1 MKFHTSLA
9 MPFLL
14 PALGVVGVAAAGPAQ
29 IALLPAALAA
39 LLACALAYA
48 AVLHIVRR
56 GVDRPLADLAARFA
70 ALDEVPGAWMPVGDV
85 LHDLAHHAQRAEQ
98 RLARQTEQLARAEF
112 KLREAESA
120 MRLAEERY
128 VQAVRS
134 ANDGLWEWDLRNDE
148 MYLSPRWKSML
159 GYSELELADTRAAWL
174 ARVHP
179 VDAERVQQALKAH
192 LEGAMPRYECE
203 YRVLHRDGQPR
214 WVLSRGAVVRHASGT
229 PYRMLGLDT
238 DITRL
243 KRVECILDAVVEGTS
258 GTWGRDFFRALVR
271 HFARA
276 LEVPCAFI
284 TECADYPPTRLRTL
298 AIWSEAGATDNF
310 EYDLAGTPC
319 ENVVL
324 GARSFFCPDGVGARF
339 PAEAGYEGYLGLPI
353 FSSAGEVMGHLAFLD
368 TRRMDDAM
376 LVESIYRIFTARAAA
391 ELERLQAVAQLDHLR
406 TDFAAT
412 AP

>member
-1 MKFHTSLA
+1 MKLKTRLAIPFLSLA
-9 MPFLL
+9 GAVAGVALLGPAEL
-14 PALGVVGVAAAGPAQ
+14 PAQPAA
-29 IALLPAALAA
+29 LVALAA
-39 LLACALAYA
+39 LALAAA
-48 AVLHIVRR
+48 AVVQMVRR
-56 GVDRPLADLAARFA
+56 GVDVPLAELGQRFA
-70 ALDEVPGAWMPVGDV
+70 ALDEVPGAWMPVGDA
-85 LHDLAHHAQRAEQ
+85 LHDLTQHAQRAEQ
-98 RLARQTEQLARAEF
+98 RLARQSEALARAEF

-159 GYSELELADTRAAWL
+159 GYSELELADTRATWL

-179 VDAERVQQALKAH
+179 QDARRVEQTLRAH
-192 LEGAMPRYECE
+192 LDGAASRYECE
-203 YRVLHRDGQPR
+203 YRVLHRDGLAR

-229 PYRMLGLDT
+229 PYRMIGLDT

-258 GTWGRDFFRALVR
+258 GTWGREFFRALVQ

-284 TECADYPPTRLRTL
+284 TECADHPPTRLRTL
-298 AIWSEAGATDNF
+298 ACWSENGAMDNF
-310 EYDLAGTPC
+310 EYELAGTPC

-324 GARSFFCPDGVGARF
+324 GARPCFYPDGVGARF
-339 PAEAGYEGYLGLPI
+339 PAEAGFEGYLGL
-353 FSSAGEVMGHLAFLD
+353 
-368 TRRMDDAM
+368 
-376 LVESIYRIFTARAAA
+376 
-391 ELERLQAVAQLDHLR
+391 
-406 TDFAAT
+406 
-412 AP
+412 